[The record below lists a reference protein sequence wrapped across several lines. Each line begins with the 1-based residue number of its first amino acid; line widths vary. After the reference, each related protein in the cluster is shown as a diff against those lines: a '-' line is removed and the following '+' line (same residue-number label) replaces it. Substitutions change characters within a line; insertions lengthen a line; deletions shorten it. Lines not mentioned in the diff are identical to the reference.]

1 VSLYGYYGP
10 YGDPASSPLNFVSA
24 DAPPFFVTHGD
35 LDTIV
40 LVEEARQ
47 FVEGLR
53 RASSSPV
60 VYAELPGAQHTF
72 DLFHSLRFEAVV
84 DGIEAF
90 VEWSR
95 KSPAD

>member
-10 YGDPASSPLNFVSA
+10 YGDPASSPLNVVRT
-24 DAPPFFVTHGD
+24 DAPPFFVAHGD
-35 LDTIV
+35 LDTIM
-40 LVEEARQ
+40 LVDDARQ
-47 FVEGLR
+47 FVELLR
-53 RASSSPV
+53 RESSSPV
-60 VYAELPGAQHTF
+60 VYAELPGAQDTF

-95 KSPAD
+95 KSAAD